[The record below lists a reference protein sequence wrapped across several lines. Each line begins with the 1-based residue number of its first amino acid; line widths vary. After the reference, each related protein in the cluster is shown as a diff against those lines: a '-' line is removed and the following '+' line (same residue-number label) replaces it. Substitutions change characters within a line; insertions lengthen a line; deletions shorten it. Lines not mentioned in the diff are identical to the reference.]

1 MLSHVNK
8 AGKAIMVNVQNK
20 KPSIR
25 KATAQCIIK
34 VPDNVYRAVLENT
47 VKKGDVIGVAR
58 LAGIMGAKKTSELI
72 PLCHQINLNSVEITI
87 ESEKKN
93 EFSILSEVNA
103 YDKTGVEMEALV
115 AANITALT
123 FYDMCKA
130 LSQNII
136 ISELR
141 LIEKRGGKSNYVLNE
156 FKAL

>member
-1 MLSHVNK
+1 
-8 AGKAIMVNVQNK
+8 MVNVQNK

-25 KATAQCIIK
+25 KAIAQCIIK
-34 VPDNVYRAVLENT
+34 VPDNVYTAVLENT

-141 LIEKRGGKSNYVLNE
+141 LIEKKGGKSKYVLNE
-156 FKAL
+156 VKAL